1 MLTRQ
6 FFSVKDVAGLLKI
19 GEPTVRSW
27 IKNGELRAVDV
38 GREWRI
44 APKDL
49 EEFLDRHATRRREES
64 PTTDAAQA
72 SEGAPTAA
80 ACRRSPV
87 C

>member
-64 PTTDAAQA
+64 PATDAA
-72 SEGAPTAA
+72 GAPTAA

-87 C
+87 S